1 MQHQLKLYQ
10 TQFEES
16 CYANADSLGVT
27 YKYDLNP
34 RMEYFKNDPALG
46 NLSLKDMP
54 GKDINQT
61 SKLQRTEMLLCQE
74 VLPDKRLK
82 LKFES
87 VDTAELQN
95 VEITFE
101 GDRAIFKVGEG
112 ESNHY

>member
-1 MQHQLKLYQ
+1 
-10 TQFEES
+10 
-16 CYANADSLGVT
+16 
-27 YKYDLNP
+27 
-34 RMEYFKNDPALG
+34 
-46 NLSLKDMP
+46 
-54 GKDINQT
+54 
-61 SKLQRTEMLLCQE
+61 MLLRPEQ
-74 VLPDKRLK
+74 LPQKTLK